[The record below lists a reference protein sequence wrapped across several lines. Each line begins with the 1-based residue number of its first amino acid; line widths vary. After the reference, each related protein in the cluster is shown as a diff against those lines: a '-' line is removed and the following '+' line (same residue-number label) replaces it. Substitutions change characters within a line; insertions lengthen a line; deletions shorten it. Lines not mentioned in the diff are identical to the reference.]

1 MIVLNIDSRELGQ
14 CLDLA
19 QEILKSTFGMELV
32 DINSYSKIP
41 NLISQD
47 QLVHSQGM
55 DVVIDNSEIMRD
67 STQMDI
73 SLTTMSQIPLSQIVH
88 VQSAWILVNCLSS
101 IQSECFT
108 ELSHIITKN
117 QDDNCLFQGVLLF
130 ILCML
135 MTQTDGAL
143 RHRQLLEYIK
153 RIDHGISIQY
163 VETVLLP
170 EYVRNQYLNC
180 SRLQSILQG
189 SDDAILQ
196 YTWGPRAKAEF
207 PESSITAILTQIWPE
222 LTEKDIH
229 DSYQRVICISSNE
242 KVPIL

>member
-1 MIVLNIDSRELGQ
+1 MDIDSRELGQ

-32 DINSYSKIP
+32 DINPCAKIS
-41 NLISQD
+41 NLTSQD
-47 QLVHSQGM
+47 QLAPSRGT
-55 DVVIDNSEIMRD
+55 DIVIDDSGMMRD
-67 STQMDI
+67 STQIDMPLI
-73 SLTTMSQIPLSQIVH
+73 TSQIPLSQIVH
-88 VQSAWILVNCLSS
+88 VQSAWILVNCLSN

-108 ELSHIITKN
+108 ELSHIIKKN
-117 QDDNCLFQGVLLF
+117 QDNNYLFQGVLLS

-153 RIDHGISIQY
+153 RIDHDISIQH
-163 VETVLLP
+163 VETILLP

-180 SRLQSILQG
+180 SKLQSTLQG
-189 SDDAILQ
+189 SDNAILQ
-196 YTWGPRAKAEF
+196 YTWGSRAKAEF
-207 PESSITAILTQIWPE
+207 PESSITEILKHMWPE

-229 DSYQRVICISSNE
+229 DSYQRVICIPSNE
-242 KVPIL
+242 KVPML